1 MFAFAVSQPGK
12 IPFPNFNLVPP
23 IKNSQKYISN
33 NFYVI
38 VQGMIK
44 MLNYCRLAEIEY
56 DASTEGDIK
65 VLNFKGGLIEAV
77 DYKFSMFINFLSR
90 KPTVR

>member
-1 MFAFAVSQPGK
+1 
-12 IPFPNFNLVPP
+12 
-23 IKNSQKYISN
+23 
-33 NFYVI
+33 
-38 VQGMIK
+38 MIK
-44 MLNYCRLAEIEY
+44 MLNYCRLAEIGY

>member
-1 MFAFAVSQPGK
+1 
-12 IPFPNFNLVPP
+12 
-23 IKNSQKYISN
+23 
-33 NFYVI
+33 
-38 VQGMIK
+38 

-90 KPTVR
+90 KPTDKNCRLLKTINLPLIYVKMDQTV

>member
-1 MFAFAVSQPGK
+1 
-12 IPFPNFNLVPP
+12 
-23 IKNSQKYISN
+23 
-33 NFYVI
+33 
-38 VQGMIK
+38 MIK

-77 DYKFSMFINFLSR
+77 DYKFFMFINFLSR